1 MIETLHDV
9 RAPAGVQAEAVY
21 HLWLILLATCTL
33 VFVTIMAA
41 LALALRRAPRAS
53 RSTPPAIE
61 LLERR
66 EPGVTR
72 VVQVGLTVAAALLVV
87 LLGASVYTSRALARL
102 PLGDALHIDLTAHQ
116 FWWEARYDDAQ
127 PARMFVTANELH
139 VPVGRPV
146 LLTLRASDVIHS
158 FWVPSLVGK
167 KDLIPG
173 REATVAFRADRAGVY
188 RGPCAEFCGY
198 QHAKMALFVIADEP
212 AAWQRWAEG
221 QRAPAAA
228 PRTAEEARGRDVFET
243 GTCAMCHTIVGTRAG
258 GRRAPDLTHV
268 ASRLTL
274 AAGAIPNDV
283 AARSAWILD
292 PQAIKP
298 GANMPAT
305 NLSPQD
311 MAAITT
317 FLGSLR

>member
-1 MIETLHDV
+1 MIEALHDV
-9 RAPAGVQAEAVY
+9 QAPAGVQAQLVY
-21 HLWLILLATCTL
+21 HLWLILLVTCTL
-33 VFVTIMAA
+33 VFVAIMTA
-41 LALALRRAPRAS
+41 LTLALRGAS
-53 RSTPPAIE
+53 RATRDTPPAIE

-66 EPGVTR
+66 EPTVAHA
-72 VVQVGLTVAAALLVV
+72 VQVAVAISAVLLLA
-87 LLGASVYTSRALARL
+87 LLGASVYTTRALAGL
-102 PLGDALHIDLTAHQ
+102 PLADALHIELTAHQ
-116 FWWEARYDDAQ
+116 WWWEARYDDAQ

-173 REATVAFRADRAGVY
+173 REATVAFRADRAGVF
-188 RGPCAEFCGY
+188 RGQCAEFCGY

-221 QRAPAAA
+221 QREPAAA
-228 PRTAEEARGRDVFET
+228 PRTAEEARGREVFET
-243 GTCAMCHTIVGTRAG
+243 GTCAMCHAVAGTLAG

-268 ASRLTL
+268 ASRSTL
-274 AAGAIPNDV
+274 GAGAIPNDG
-283 AARSAWILD
+283 AARAAWILA

-298 GANMPAT
+298 GVNMPAT

-311 MAAITT
+311 TAAITA